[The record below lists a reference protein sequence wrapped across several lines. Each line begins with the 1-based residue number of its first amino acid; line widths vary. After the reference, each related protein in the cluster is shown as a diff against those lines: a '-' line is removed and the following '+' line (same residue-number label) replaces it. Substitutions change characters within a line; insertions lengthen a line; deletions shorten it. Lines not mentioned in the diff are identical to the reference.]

1 MESDLHYYSNMGITN
16 RRQIVGG
23 LLTTMALVVA
33 ALITGSPG
41 SPALA
46 TSDTRPSSG
55 FFTYVEWTKK
65 AYEGLSDS
73 RLGKVPTRNPNS
85 GLQYGPAC
93 IATTDP
99 NCKVSALDVDLM
111 SLQTQGELGSFGLSW
126 TSVFPYCEST
136 TQMNCIAGLTVK
148 NSTTGATE
156 EARFIRGGIEN
167 TAYLPSNPF
176 IGDLSRLI
184 PNGGLTPYFA
194 TTLFPEIVP
203 SKLVNA
209 YRVQVSMNGQSRQ
222 ATCDSAAEKKSP
234 YCKSKSNSLAN
245 YVQQFTMKVEKFGIS
260 ESGESAGYPIE
271 GGLPK
276 DAEFSVRVR
285 ISTQLLPKGW
295 LSGRV
300 VRPGISQNVIIDG
313 FEIEVSGGVAQVPST
328 VVYLTC
334 SDLAANATVKTY
346 LDDIWSASRR
356 MGGLPKI
363 STCADATSI
372 AETSGIGNKFA
383 PVINRE
389 ILLGETESYYS
400 GVNEALDVFKAAN
413 DAVGTLRSEWSLN
426 WTPEDLPWKRW
437 TTGSVCNSM
446 GLVGV
451 VGSTAAL
458 YGEFPIFDPTT
469 GRLTYQMVGPHYL
482 ADGTLNTATMSM
494 VMRRDYAMCQW
505 GIDPAP
511 DTMLVNIANSNNSGG
526 SQAIVDA
533 RVEGDFFRVDA
544 SGITFSA
551 PQMGIVAKVGK
562 VKATKSLSLKKGS
575 SLPIAKVM
583 KARKGYVASWYVK
596 KGLCRITKRDTKTLR
611 MAKKGSCEILIT
623 EFNKKSRTAKRT
635 LLKLS

>member
-1 MESDLHYYSNMGITN
+1 MGTSS

-23 LLTTMALVVA
+23 LLTTLALVVA
-33 ALITGSPG
+33 VLVSGSPG
-41 SPALA
+41 SPASA
-46 TSDTRPSSG
+46 TSNTRPSSG
-55 FFTYVEWTKK
+55 FFTYVEWTKS
-65 AYEGLSDS
+65 AYEGLSVS
-73 RLGKVPTRNPNS
+73 RLGKVPTFNPN
-85 GLQYGPAC
+85 GRLQYGPAC
-93 IATTDP
+93 AAITDS
-99 NCKVSALDVDLM
+99 NCKVSALDADVTKY
-111 SLQTQGELGSFGLSW
+111 LQTQGELGSFGLSW

-136 TQMNCIAGLTVK
+136 TQMNCIAALTVK

-156 EARFIRGGIEN
+156 EARFLRGGIEN
-167 TAYLPSNPF
+167 STYLPSSPF
-176 IGDLSRLI
+176 SGDLSRLI

-209 YRVQVSMNGQSRQ
+209 YRVQVSLSGQSRQ
-222 ATCDSAAEKKSP
+222 ATCDSPAEKRSA
-234 YCKSKSNSLAN
+234 YCKSKTNPWTN
-245 YVQQFTMKVEKFGIS
+245 FVQQFTMKVESVRMNEG
-260 ESGESAGYPIE
+260 GESAGYPIE

-300 VRPGISQNVIIDG
+300 VHPGISQKAITDG
-313 FEIEVSGGVAQVPST
+313 FEIEVSGAVAQVPST

-334 SDLAANATVKTY
+334 SDLMANTTVKRY
-346 LDDIWSASRR
+346 LNDMWSAMRR
-356 MGGLPKI
+356 NAGLPKVA
-363 STCADATSI
+363 TCADSSTI
-372 AETSGIGNKFA
+372 AETPGVGNKFA
-383 PVINRE
+383 PVIKRG
-389 ILLGETESYYS
+389 ILLGSYGNDYS
-400 GVNEALDVFKAAN
+400 GFSQALDVFKAAN
-413 DAVGTLRSEWSLN
+413 DAVGILRSEWSLN
-426 WTPEDLPWKRW
+426 WTPEDLPWDHW
-437 TTGSVCNSM
+437 TTGSVCNSI

-511 DTMLVNIANSNNSGG
+511 ETMLVNIANSNSSAGN
-526 SQAIVDA
+526 QAIISSK
-533 RVEGDFFRVDA
+533 VEGDFFRVDA

-551 PQMGIVAKVGK
+551 PKMGIVAKAGK
-562 VKATKSLSLKKGS
+562 VKAAKSLFLKSGS
-575 SLPIAKVM
+575 SMPITKVV
-583 KARKGYVASWYVK
+583 KARKGFVASWYVK
-596 KGLCRITKRDTKTLR
+596 KGSCRITARDTKTLR

-623 EFNKKSRTAKRT
+623 EFNKKTRTAKRT